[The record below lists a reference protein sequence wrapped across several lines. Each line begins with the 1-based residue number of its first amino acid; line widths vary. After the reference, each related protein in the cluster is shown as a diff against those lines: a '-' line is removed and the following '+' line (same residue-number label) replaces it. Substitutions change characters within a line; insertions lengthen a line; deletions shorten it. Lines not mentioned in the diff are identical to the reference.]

1 MPAVTDLFIARQ
13 PILDRGQELFAYELL
28 FRSGPENFFNHPDRD
43 VASRKLISD
52 SMLVFGLDN
61 LLGRHRGFINASR
74 KVVLDGSLSLLPNR
88 QAVIELLETVEGD
101 PEVLAACRALKEQG
115 YLIALDD
122 YRPRP
127 EMEALVDLA
136 DFIKVD
142 FAEVKGDARKELVD
156 SHRRRGIQMLAEKV
170 ETREDF
176 EQAFDAGYEY
186 FQGYFFARPAVVTGK
201 DLPALKINYLRLL
214 NEINRPEVTYDGLE
228 AIVKQD
234 VALSVKLLRYLNSAA
249 FGWRAKIKS
258 IRHALT
264 LLGERPIR
272 KWVSLVALTSLAG
285 DKPAELIVTS
295 LMRARFCELLAPHIR
310 MEDREL
316 DLFLVGL
323 LSAVDA
329 LVDRPLAEV
338 VKGMALSAEVRSAL
352 TGTDSPLRDPLDLA
366 LSYERGDWPEMMRL
380 TSRFD
385 LDEDTVPGI
394 YRESVAWSDALR
406 TV

>member
-1 MPAVTDLFIARQ
+1 MPVVTDLFVARQ
-13 PILDRGQELFAYELL
+13 PILDRRQDLFAYELL
-28 FRSGPENFFNHPDRD
+28 FRSGPENYFHHPDQD
-43 VASRKLISD
+43 AASRKLISD
-52 SMLVFGLDN
+52 SMLVFGFEN

-74 KVVLDGSLSLLPNR
+74 EVVIDGSLSLLPSR
-88 QAVIELLETVEGD
+88 QAVVELLETVEAD
-101 PEVLAACRALKEQG
+101 DEVLAACRALKEQG

-127 EMEALVDLA
+127 ELDALVEIA

-142 FAEVKGDARKELVD
+142 FAEVKGEGRRELVD
-156 SHRRRGIQMLAEKV
+156 AHRPRGIQMLAEKV

-176 EQAFDAGYEY
+176 DEALEAGYAY
-186 FQGYFFARPAVVTGK
+186 FQGYFFARPIMVTGK
-201 DLPALKINYLRLL
+201 DLPALKVNYLRLL
-214 NEINRPEVTYDGLE
+214 NEINRPEVVYEGLE
-228 AIVKQD
+228 AIIKQD

-249 FGWRAKIKS
+249 FGWRCEIKS

-272 KWVSLVALTSLAG
+272 KWVSLVALTSLAS

-310 MEDREL
+310 MEEREL

-338 VKGMALSAEVRSAL
+338 VKGMALSAEVRGAL

-366 LSYERGDWPEMMRL
+366 LSYERGEWEEMMKL
-380 TSRFD
+380 TDRFG
-385 LDEDTVPGI
+385 LDEDTVPAI
-394 YRESVAWSDALR
+394 YRESVTWSDSLR
-406 TV
+406 TI